1 MLKKKTAAEFFERTL
16 NDCCQL
22 VRTMQLSDFL
32 PQSRSILDVF
42 QNYRQAYGLNETA
55 FFLTSLTAIGHF
67 GNNSATYCQTSN
79 ICTKSNLFLVIVGP
93 SASKK
98 SKYVQK
104 IYDSA
109 TVAEKFLIQ
118 IKNLEEQMALK
129 KFSLRIENDKTI
141 TMPLTKEDLRKITF
155 IEQSLTYAEA
165 MQSLTFSNLFLCAS
179 EGDFILDQLNF
190 FNQANKDNMEMRGC
204 ASALFDGQTIT
215 RSTRQ
220 GKTFIEGKT
229 LSICVGST
237 GSKWSSILLHLH
249 ENLTS
254 DGFHPRFL
262 FYALEP
268 AATIDGLIGDR
279 LQTFTTDAAEFIQPY
294 LNCLNSNESCADE
307 SPRSTTSYEEVV
319 VRRGAE
325 LIVRIASN
333 IQYMTICLKIIR
345 LIDQVDFYTIDESF
359 VNQASAI
366 IASNLGP
373 SKPFSMGHNALP
385 TNLQPKLMITK
396 ETCEEAVKIFFK
408 IFIPQHFTIMN
419 YRYHNDTIET
429 SSELGLQT
437 RILKVKYRIF
447 HKTALSGNNG
457 MLKNIDKDLLNHLLD
472 RLVQRGILKKGNYL
486 QSERSIK
493 YESYIKYLPCA
504 LTEQQQLSVQLKKH
518 DISFEEYQQLFRE
531 SEISPPSTRVTSYGK
546 LELEKQ
552 NMGFG
557 DTHDVQRQQ
566 SSAPQ
571 DSGTQNG
578 RNQNT
583 SISHI
588 INALDLSS
596 INAFDSLSNNGLDLS
611 SVDSVN
617 KRQTNNMLPPHNIS
631 MNSSAYNNYFY
642 RPVLQH
648 NASSSTNAMSNMRNQ
663 VNSSTTLPN
672 NMRQS
677 VDGQTEQHHE
687 NVSSHDD
694 STITDNED
702 YMPIDYSKASSNHQ
716 QQISVSVENQSIA
729 LDHLYSIITTTDI
742 AAQSTTSNTKEGQ
755 DKPFNSRSQIITS
768 KENFDKEFSSRM
780 SSQFHQQRLETD
792 NEFDFDQNDSDVESY
807 SFFKPSMVNTST
819 PRESIDKDHSTLNVH
834 VPQQQ
839 SNELELLSNQNSL
852 SSNLIREIE
861 SLQSPNSNREKISNE
876 QFLNFSS
883 MSSASLSSTS
893 QTITFDP
900 VAALANP
907 SSIPKR
913 ILDKC
918 KQFLLSNSPVITRT
932 CWNRRFGGDANL
944 CHQATQLLLTAD
956 LLMEGQFIACST
968 KSSTNW
974 IKKLPIDPTNTTTTL
989 SFQQN
994 KLNIFGITWNQYAS
1008 SFRQVEVGNSYSSGL
1023 ISLAAAIILRSK
1035 PYLDIG
1041 FILDETIILEK
1052 KEKKTLVA
1060 HRQDQTEPANLSL
1073 TSVQD
1078 IHLASFSEQENSNSI
1093 HGDSIASIV
1102 TQSLPINDTSSILIQ
1117 STLFS
1122 SAPIEIP
1129 FNNPISNAPST
1140 PKRTRRELSPMRT
1153 RSKSRRLDK

>member
-1 MLKKKTAAEFFERTL
+1 M
-16 NDCCQL
+16 
-22 VRTMQLSDFL
+22 
-32 PQSRSILDVF
+32 
-42 QNYRQAYGLNETA
+42 
-55 FFLTSLTAIGHF
+55 
-67 GNNSATYCQTSN
+67 
-79 ICTKSNLFLVIVGP
+79 KS
-93 SASKK
+93 
-98 SKYVQK
+98 
-104 IYDSA
+104 
-109 TVAEKFLIQ
+109 
-118 IKNLEEQMALK
+118 LEEQMALK
-129 KFSLRIENDKTI
+129 KFALRIENDKTI

-165 MQSLTFSNLFLCAS
+165 MQSLTFSNLFLCAP

-190 FNQANKDNMEMRGC
+190 FNQANKENTEMRGC

-268 AATIDGLIGDR
+268 AATIDVLIHLTIEFFLGQEKDLNRSHASLAHIYVIRGLIGDR
-279 LQTFTTDAAEFIQPY
+279 LQTFTTDATEFIQPY
-294 LNCLNSNESCADE
+294 LSCLNSNESYADE

-319 VRRGAE
+319 ERRGAE
-325 LIVRIASN
+325 LIVRIVSN
-333 IQYMTICLKIIR
+333 IQYMKICLQIIR

-366 IASNLGP
+366 ITSNLGP

-437 RILKVKYRIF
+437 RILKVKYQIF
-447 HKTALSGNNG
+447 HKTVLSGNNG
-457 MLKNIDKDLLNHLLD
+457 ILKNIDKDLLDHLLD
-472 RLVQRGILKKGNYL
+472 HLVRRGILKKGNYL

-518 DISFEEYQQLFRE
+518 DISYEEYQQLCQE
-531 SEISPPSTRVTSYGK
+531 SEILPPSTRVTPYGK

-552 NMGFG
+552 NMVFG

-571 DSGTQNG
+571 DSGTQSE
-578 RNQNT
+578 RNQNIT
-583 SISHI
+583 
-588 INALDLSS
+588 
-596 INAFDSLSNNGLDLS
+596 
-611 SVDSVN
+611 N
-617 KRQTNNMLPPHNIS
+617 K
-631 MNSSAYNNYFY
+631 
-642 RPVLQH
+642 
-648 NASSSTNAMSNMRNQ
+648 
-663 VNSSTTLPN
+663 
-672 NMRQS
+672 
-677 VDGQTEQHHE
+677 
-687 NVSSHDD
+687 
-694 STITDNED
+694 
-702 YMPIDYSKASSNHQ
+702 DYSS
-716 QQISVSVENQSIA
+716 
-729 LDHLYSIITTTDI
+729 
-742 AAQSTTSNTKEGQ
+742 
-755 DKPFNSRSQIITS
+755 
-768 KENFDKEFSSRM
+768 
-780 SSQFHQQRLETD
+780 
-792 NEFDFDQNDSDVESY
+792 
-807 SFFKPSMVNTST
+807 
-819 PRESIDKDHSTLNVH
+819 LNVH
-834 VPQQQ
+834 VIQQQ
-839 SNELELLSNQNSL
+839 SNELELLANQNSL
-852 SSNLIREIE
+852 SSNLVREIE

-876 QFLNFSS
+876 QFLNSSS
-883 MSSASLSSTS
+883 MSSTSLSSTS

-907 SSIPKR
+907 SSIPKH

-918 KQFLLSNSPVITRT
+918 KQFLLSSSPVITRT
-932 CWNRRFGGDANL
+932 CWNRRFGGNANV
-944 CHQATQLLLTAD
+944 CYQATQLLLTAD
-956 LLMEGQFIACST
+956 LLMEGQLIVCST

-974 IKKLPIDPTNTTTTL
+974 IKKLPTDPTNTTTTL

-994 KLNIFGITWNQYAS
+994 KLNIFGITWNQYVS
-1008 SFRQVEVGNSYSSGL
+1008 SFQQLEFGHSRSSGL
-1023 ISLAAAIILRSK
+1023 ISQAAATILGSK

-1041 FILDETIILEK
+1041 FILDETIIFEK
-1052 KEKKTLVA
+1052 KEKKTFVA

-1078 IHLASFSEQENSNSI
+1078 IHLTSFSEQENSNAI
-1093 HGDSIASIV
+1093 HTDSTASIV
-1102 TQSLPINDTSSILIQ
+1102 TQSLPISDTSNILIQ

-1122 SAPIEIP
+1122 SAPIETS
-1129 FNNPISNAPST
+1129 FNNPTSNAPST
-1140 PKRTRRELSPMRT
+1140 PKRTRRELSPMKT
-1153 RSKSRRLDK
+1153 RSKTQRLDKCNEQ

>member
-1 MLKKKTAAEFFERTL
+1 M
-16 NDCCQL
+16 
-22 VRTMQLSDFL
+22 
-32 PQSRSILDVF
+32 
-42 QNYRQAYGLNETA
+42 
-55 FFLTSLTAIGHF
+55 
-67 GNNSATYCQTSN
+67 
-79 ICTKSNLFLVIVGP
+79 KS
-93 SASKK
+93 
-98 SKYVQK
+98 
-104 IYDSA
+104 
-109 TVAEKFLIQ
+109 
-118 IKNLEEQMALK
+118 LEEQMALK
-129 KFSLRIENDKTI
+129 KFALRIENDKTI

-165 MQSLTFSNLFLCAS
+165 MQSLTFSNLFLCAP

-190 FNQANKDNMEMRGC
+190 FNQANKENTEMRGC

-268 AATIDGLIGDR
+268 AATIDGQEKDLNRSHASLAHIYVIRGLIGDR

-294 LNCLNSNESCADE
+294 LSCLNSNESYADE

-319 VRRGAE
+319 ERRGAE

-333 IQYMTICLKIIR
+333 IQYMKICLQIIR

-366 IASNLGP
+366 ITSNLGP

-437 RILKVKYRIF
+437 RILKVKYQIF
-447 HKTALSGNNG
+447 HKTVLSGNNG
-457 MLKNIDKDLLNHLLD
+457 ILKNIDKDLLDHLLD
-472 RLVQRGILKKGNYL
+472 RLVRRGILKKGNYL

-504 LTEQQQLSVQLKKH
+504 LTEQQHLSVQLKKH
-518 DISFEEYQQLFRE
+518 DISYEEYQQLCQE
-531 SEISPPSTRVTSYGK
+531 SEISPPSTRVTPYGK

-552 NMGFG
+552 NMVFG

-571 DSGTQNG
+571 DSGTQSE

-583 SISHI
+583 
-588 INALDLSS
+588 
-596 INAFDSLSNNGLDLS
+596 
-611 SVDSVN
+611 
-617 KRQTNNMLPPHNIS
+617 TN
-631 MNSSAYNNYFY
+631 
-642 RPVLQH
+642 
-648 NASSSTNAMSNMRNQ
+648 
-663 VNSSTTLPN
+663 
-672 NMRQS
+672 
-677 VDGQTEQHHE
+677 
-687 NVSSHDD
+687 D

-702 YMPIDYSKASSNHQ
+702 YVPIDYSKASSNHQ
-716 QQISVSVENQSIA
+716 QQINASIENQSIA
-729 LDHLYSIITTTDI
+729 FDHLYSIITTTDI

-755 DKPFNSRSQIITS
+755 NKPLNSRSQSVTS
-768 KENFDKEFSSRM
+768 TENFDKEFSSRI

-819 PRESIDKDHSTLNVH
+819 PRESIDKDHSSLNVH

-839 SNELELLSNQNSL
+839 SNELELLANQNSL
-852 SSNLIREIE
+852 SSNLVREIE
-861 SLQSPNSNREKISNE
+861 SLQIPNSNREKISNE
-876 QFLNFSS
+876 QFLNSSS
-883 MSSASLSSTS
+883 MSSTSLSSTS

-918 KQFLLSNSPVITRT
+918 KQFLLSSSPVITRT
-932 CWNRRFGGDANL
+932 CWNRRFGGNANL
-944 CHQATQLLLTAD
+944 CYQATQLLLTAD

-974 IKKLPIDPTNTTTTL
+974 IKKLPTDPTNTTTTL

-994 KLNIFGITWNQYAS
+994 KLNIFGITWNQYVS
-1008 SFRQVEVGNSYSSGL
+1008 SFQQLEFGHSRSSGL
-1023 ISLAAAIILRSK
+1023 ISQAAATILRSK

-1041 FILDETIILEK
+1041 FILDETIIFEK

-1078 IHLASFSEQENSNSI
+1078 IHLTSFSEQENSNAI
-1093 HGDSIASIV
+1093 HADSTASIV
-1102 TQSLPINDTSSILIQ
+1102 TQSLPISDTSNILIQ

-1122 SAPIEIP
+1122 SAPIETS
-1129 FNNPISNAPST
+1129 FNNPTSNAPST
-1140 PKRTRRELSPMRT
+1140 PKRTRRELSPMNT
-1153 RSKSRRLDK
+1153 RSKTRRLDKYDEQ

>member
-1 MLKKKTAAEFFERTL
+1 IR
-16 NDCCQL
+16 
-22 VRTMQLSDFL
+22 
-32 PQSRSILDVF
+32 
-42 QNYRQAYGLNETA
+42 
-55 FFLTSLTAIGHF
+55 
-67 GNNSATYCQTSN
+67 
-79 ICTKSNLFLVIVGP
+79 
-93 SASKK
+93 
-98 SKYVQK
+98 
-104 IYDSA
+104 
-109 TVAEKFLIQ
+109 
-118 IKNLEEQMALK
+118 
-129 KFSLRIENDKTI
+129 
-141 TMPLTKEDLRKITF
+141 
-155 IEQSLTYAEA
+155 
-165 MQSLTFSNLFLCAS
+165 
-179 EGDFILDQLNF
+179 
-190 FNQANKDNMEMRGC
+190 
-204 ASALFDGQTIT
+204 
-215 RSTRQ
+215 
-220 GKTFIEGKT
+220 
-229 LSICVGST
+229 
-237 GSKWSSILLHLH
+237 
-249 ENLTS
+249 
-254 DGFHPRFL
+254 
-262 FYALEP
+262 
-268 AATIDGLIGDR
+268 GLIGDR

-333 IQYMTICLKIIR
+333 IQYMKICLKIIR

-366 IASNLGP
+366 ITSNLGP

-472 RLVQRGILKKGNYL
+472 PLVQRGILKKGNYL

-518 DISFEEYQQLFRE
+518 DISFEEYQQLYRE
-531 SEISPPSTRVTSYGK
+531 SEISPPSTRVTPYGK

-617 KRQTNNMLPPHNIS
+617 KRQTNNMLPLHNIS

-716 QQISVSVENQSIA
+716 QQINVSVENQSIA
-729 LDHLYSIITTTDI
+729 FEHLYSIITTTDI

-792 NEFDFDQNDSDVESY
+792 NEFDFDQN
-807 SFFKPSMVNTST
+807 
-819 PRESIDKDHSTLNVH
+819 
-834 VPQQQ
+834 
-839 SNELELLSNQNSL
+839 
-852 SSNLIREIE
+852 
-861 SLQSPNSNREKISNE
+861 
-876 QFLNFSS
+876 
-883 MSSASLSSTS
+883 
-893 QTITFDP
+893 
-900 VAALANP
+900 
-907 SSIPKR
+907 
-913 ILDKC
+913 
-918 KQFLLSNSPVITRT
+918 
-932 CWNRRFGGDANL
+932 
-944 CHQATQLLLTAD
+944 
-956 LLMEGQFIACST
+956 
-968 KSSTNW
+968 
-974 IKKLPIDPTNTTTTL
+974 
-989 SFQQN
+989 
-994 KLNIFGITWNQYAS
+994 
-1008 SFRQVEVGNSYSSGL
+1008 
-1023 ISLAAAIILRSK
+1023 
-1035 PYLDIG
+1035 
-1041 FILDETIILEK
+1041 
-1052 KEKKTLVA
+1052 
-1060 HRQDQTEPANLSL
+1060 
-1073 TSVQD
+1073 
-1078 IHLASFSEQENSNSI
+1078 
-1093 HGDSIASIV
+1093 
-1102 TQSLPINDTSSILIQ
+1102 
-1117 STLFS
+1117 
-1122 SAPIEIP
+1122 
-1129 FNNPISNAPST
+1129 
-1140 PKRTRRELSPMRT
+1140 
-1153 RSKSRRLDK
+1153 

>member
-1 MLKKKTAAEFFERTL
+1 MSSMNKKCQEKDL
-16 NDCCQL
+16 N
-22 VRTMQLSDFL
+22 
-32 PQSRSILDVF
+32 RSH
-42 QNYRQAYGLNETA
+42 A
-55 FFLTSLTAIGHF
+55 SLAHI
-67 GNNSATYCQTSN
+67 Y
-79 ICTKSNLFLVIVGP
+79 VI
-93 SASKK
+93 
-98 SKYVQK
+98 
-104 IYDSA
+104 
-109 TVAEKFLIQ
+109 
-118 IKNLEEQMALK
+118 
-129 KFSLRIENDKTI
+129 R
-141 TMPLTKEDLRKITF
+141 
-155 IEQSLTYAEA
+155 
-165 MQSLTFSNLFLCAS
+165 
-179 EGDFILDQLNF
+179 
-190 FNQANKDNMEMRGC
+190 
-204 ASALFDGQTIT
+204 
-215 RSTRQ
+215 
-220 GKTFIEGKT
+220 
-229 LSICVGST
+229 
-237 GSKWSSILLHLH
+237 
-249 ENLTS
+249 
-254 DGFHPRFL
+254 
-262 FYALEP
+262 
-268 AATIDGLIGDR
+268 GLIGDR
-279 LQTFTTDAAEFIQPY
+279 LQTFTTDVAEFIQPY
-294 LNCLNSNESCADE
+294 LNYLNSNEPCADE

-325 LIVRIASN
+325 LIVRIASS
-333 IQYMTICLKIIR
+333 IQYMKICLKIIR

-366 IASNLGP
+366 ITSNLGP

-437 RILKVKYRIF
+437 RILKVKYQIF
-447 HKTALSGNNG
+447 HKTVLSGNNG
-457 MLKNIDKDLLNHLLD
+457 ILKNIDKDLLDHLLD
-472 RLVQRGILKKGNYL
+472 CLVRRGILKKGNYL

-504 LTEQQQLSVQLKKH
+504 LTERQQLSVQLKKH
-518 DISFEEYQQLFRE
+518 DISFEEYQQLYRE
-531 SEISPPSTRVTSYGK
+531 SEISPPSTRVTPYGK

-557 DTHDVQRQQ
+557 DTHDVQRHQ

-583 SISHI
+583 S
-588 INALDLSS
+588 
-596 INAFDSLSNNGLDLS
+596 
-611 SVDSVN
+611 
-617 KRQTNNMLPPHNIS
+617 
-631 MNSSAYNNYFY
+631 
-642 RPVLQH
+642 
-648 NASSSTNAMSNMRNQ
+648 RNQ
-663 VNSSTTLPN
+663 VNSSTTLPS
-672 NMRQS
+672 NMRHS

-702 YMPIDYSKASSNHQ
+702 YVPIDYSKASSNHQ
-716 QQISVSVENQSIA
+716 QQINASIENQSIA
-729 LDHLYSIITTTDI
+729 VDHLYSIIAATDI
-742 AAQSTTSNTKEGQ
+742 TAESTTSNTKEGQ
-755 DKPFNSRSQIITS
+755 NKPLNSRSQSVTS
-768 KENFDKEFSSRM
+768 TENFDKEFSSRI

-792 NEFDFDQNDSDVESY
+792 SEFDFDQNDSDMESY
-807 SFFKPSMVNTST
+807 NFFKPSMVNTST

-1122 SAPIEIP
+1122 SARIEIP

>member
-1 MLKKKTAAEFFERTL
+1 MSSMNKKCQEKDL
-16 NDCCQL
+16 N
-22 VRTMQLSDFL
+22 
-32 PQSRSILDVF
+32 RSH
-42 QNYRQAYGLNETA
+42 A
-55 FFLTSLTAIGHF
+55 SLAHI
-67 GNNSATYCQTSN
+67 Y
-79 ICTKSNLFLVIVGP
+79 VI
-93 SASKK
+93 
-98 SKYVQK
+98 
-104 IYDSA
+104 
-109 TVAEKFLIQ
+109 
-118 IKNLEEQMALK
+118 
-129 KFSLRIENDKTI
+129 R
-141 TMPLTKEDLRKITF
+141 
-155 IEQSLTYAEA
+155 
-165 MQSLTFSNLFLCAS
+165 
-179 EGDFILDQLNF
+179 
-190 FNQANKDNMEMRGC
+190 
-204 ASALFDGQTIT
+204 
-215 RSTRQ
+215 
-220 GKTFIEGKT
+220 
-229 LSICVGST
+229 
-237 GSKWSSILLHLH
+237 
-249 ENLTS
+249 
-254 DGFHPRFL
+254 
-262 FYALEP
+262 
-268 AATIDGLIGDR
+268 GLIGDR
-279 LQTFTTDAAEFIQPY
+279 LQTFTTDVAEFIQPY
-294 LNCLNSNESCADE
+294 LNCLNSNEPCADE

-325 LIVRIASN
+325 LIVRIASS
-333 IQYMTICLKIIR
+333 IQYMKICLKIIR

-366 IASNLGP
+366 ITSNLGP

-583 SISHI
+583 S
-588 INALDLSS
+588 
-596 INAFDSLSNNGLDLS
+596 
-611 SVDSVN
+611 
-617 KRQTNNMLPPHNIS
+617 
-631 MNSSAYNNYFY
+631 
-642 RPVLQH
+642 
-648 NASSSTNAMSNMRNQ
+648 RNQ

-1023 ISLAAAIILRSK
+1023 ISLAAAIILRFK